1 MNGLLALAFA
11 AGMLA
16 PVNPC
21 GFALLPAWITA
32 SLGETDSSA
41 LPVRLS
47 RALRSGAALALG
59 FAGTLVAAG
68 LIVSAGARALI
79 SAAPT
84 LGLAT
89 GVLLLLFGAIMLTGR
104 SLSLKLRIPIGA
116 RQAAGPPSAW
126 RMVLF
131 GVGYAVASLSCTFGV
146 LLAVI
151 GQAQAVASIAGLFA
165 VFAAYASGSAAVL
178 ILVAVTTGAAGA
190 ALTGKITA
198 LARHGTRITAAV
210 LVVSGAYL
218 AWYWYPAATG
228 GPASAARGGGL
239 ATWSAAATA
248 WIQGHSNLV
257 AVSAVVVVL
266 AVSAAAV
273 RHRWRVA
280 SGRKPSSG
288 AVVAAEADCCVPQ
301 AAPSL
306 ADHTPDRDTR

>member
-11 AGMLA
+11 AGMLS

-32 SLGETDSSA
+32 SLGDADTSA

-47 RALRSGAALALG
+47 RALRSGAALSLG

-79 SAAPT
+79 TAAPM
-84 LGLAT
+84 LGLVT
-89 GVLLLLFGAIMLTGR
+89 GLLLLLVGLVTLTGR
-104 SLSLKLRIPIGA
+104 SLSLKLHLPTGLGK
-116 RQAAGPPSAW
+116 AAGPPSAW

-151 GQAQAVASIAGLFA
+151 GQAQAVASVAGLFA

-178 ILVAVTTGAAGA
+178 ILVAVSTGAAGA
-190 ALTGKITA
+190 ALTRKVTA
-198 LARHGTRITAAV
+198 LARQGTRITAVV

-228 GPASAARGGGL
+228 DSAPAARGGGL

-248 WIQGHSNLV
+248 WIQGHSNLIAV
-257 AVSAVVVVL
+257 AAVVVVV
-266 AVSAAAV
+266 AVAAASFH
-273 RHRWRVA
+273 HRRSGGDRELSTGDQVA
-280 SGRKPSSG
+280 D
-288 AVVAAEADCCVPQ
+288 AECCAPH

-306 ADHTPDRDTR
+306 VTHAPDSERH

>member
-32 SLGETDSSA
+32 SLGDTDTSA

-59 FAGTLVAAG
+59 FAGTLVTAG
-68 LIVSAGARALI
+68 LVVSAGARALI
-79 SAAPT
+79 SAAPM
-84 LGLAT
+84 LGFIT
-89 GVLLLLFGAIMLTGR
+89 GVLLLLLGATMLTGR
-104 SLSLKLRIPIGA
+104 SLGLKLRLPTGA
-116 RQAAGPPSAW
+116 RQAAGPPTVW

-131 GVGYAVASLSCTFGV
+131 GVGYALASLSCTFGV

-165 VFAAYASGSAAVL
+165 VFAAYAAGSAAVL
-178 ILVAVTTGAAGA
+178 ILVAVTTGAASA
-190 ALTGKITA
+190 ALTSKITA
-198 LARHGTRITAAV
+198 LARHGTRISAAV
-210 LVVSGAYL
+210 LVVTGAYL

-228 GPASAARGGGL
+228 GAVSSGRSGGL
-239 ATWSAAATA
+239 ATWSALVAG
-248 WIQGHSNLV
+248 WIQGHSNLI

-266 AVSAAAV
+266 AVTIVALRHRWRAANGREQSAAAV
-273 RHRWRVA
+273 PA
-280 SGRKPSSG
+280 G
-288 AVVAAEADCCVPQ
+288 EADCC
-301 AAPSL
+301 APHATSDL
-306 ADHTPDRDTR
+306 ATHTPDRDTR